1 MDKEVKKKLQIEIK
15 KKFEDRDQFK
25 VDFSQLSIPTKCPN
39 ILKAIKNVVGVEPD
53 FADFK

>member
-1 MDKEVKKKLQIEIK
+1 LDKEVKKKLQIEIK